1 MDKIIKINGIALP
14 APTKYDVGIQNI
26 VKGGRVTTGEMV
38 FDIIAVKR
46 KIELDLTMLTSD
58 EIKQVLNLVSSA
70 YFEVEY
76 QDPQEGVKIG
86 EFYSGDRKTTGLMYV
101 NGRMEWKGLAFNV
114 IER

>member
-1 MDKIIKINGIALP
+1 MDKIIKINGVTLP

-46 KIELDLTMLTSD
+46 KIELDLSMLSP
-58 EIKQVLNLVSSA
+58 EEVSQVLKLVSSA
-70 YFEVEY
+70 YFNVEY
-76 QDPQEGVKIG
+76 QDPQDGDMTG
-86 EFYSGDRKTTGLMYV
+86 EFYAGDRKATGLMYSQ
-101 NGRMEWKGLAFNV
+101 GKMQWKGLTFNI